1 MFLFGVI
8 DNLVLWA
15 CLMAGLEFSDYV
27 PVPRKYRCT
36 AVGATI
42 AALVGNAQDNAFFP
56 LEQVC
61 LSHGSFLEKRVKFE
75 ANIFGR
81 SKKRPERASGPEL

>member
-27 PVPRKYRCT
+27 PVPRKYRCK

-42 AALVGNAQDNAFFP
+42 GALVGNAVSDGIAGLPQGFGPAGEVFAGCVVVLVLVPFGLRRLAGCNA
-56 LEQVC
+56 
-61 LSHGSFLEKRVKFE
+61 
-75 ANIFGR
+75 
-81 SKKRPERASGPEL
+81 